1 MGVWE
6 DALREAAAQ
15 RLQEV
20 QSLERQRAEVAEQ
33 GRALSRFIDRMHEL
47 QIRPQRTPFLVLKGP
62 PTTDRYRASRRHKV
76 VGWDIGAGAVVT
88 PDGSVYD
95 MKDQERES
103 CDLRRPLAFPLTSD
117 RPQALVD
124 LLQQAL
130 GRVEEDQ

>member
-6 DALREAAAQ
+6 EALREAAAL

-20 QSLERQRAEVAEQ
+20 QSVQRQRAEVAEQ
-33 GRALSRFIDRMHEL
+33 GRALSRFIDRMHRL
-47 QIRPQRTPFLVLKGP
+47 QIRPQ
-62 PTTDRYRASRRHKV
+62 KV

-95 MKDQERES
+95 MKDQDREP
-103 CDLRRPLAFPLTSD
+103 CDLRRSLAFPRTSD